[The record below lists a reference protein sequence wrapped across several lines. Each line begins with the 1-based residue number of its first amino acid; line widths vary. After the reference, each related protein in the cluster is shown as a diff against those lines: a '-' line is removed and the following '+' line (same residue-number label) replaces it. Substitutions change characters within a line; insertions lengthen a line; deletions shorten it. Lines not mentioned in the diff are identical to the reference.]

1 MYRVTP
7 LFKGNNLV
15 ADGVLLE
22 AYSVEDNGGGVLFC
36 VYCYNVQPTIIID
49 YKTGASWSENEPLTP
64 QIPSSEA
71 EDSNIEAGKSGVYRT
86 PSGKKYHLDAE
97 CGGKNSYS
105 VTMEEALEKGLTPC
119 SKCAE

>member
-1 MYRVTP
+1 M
-7 LFKGNNLV
+7 
-15 ADGVLLE
+15 E
-22 AYSVEDNGGGVLFC
+22 ALSLNDNGKAVQFN

-49 YKTGASWSENEPLTP
+49 YKTGASRLENEPLTP